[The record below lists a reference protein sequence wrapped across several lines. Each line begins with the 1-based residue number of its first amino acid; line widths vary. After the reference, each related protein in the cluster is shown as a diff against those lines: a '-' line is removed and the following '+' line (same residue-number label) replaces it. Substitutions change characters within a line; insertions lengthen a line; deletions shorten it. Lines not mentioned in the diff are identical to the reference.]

1 MVIPEIFQTKHAKNW
16 SDLYPMELNNVERL
30 KSVLLPNLNSAQVGG
45 YQTNKKCLAKI
56 CSADHILQRGPSLQ
70 KLIAKTI

>member
-30 KSVLLPNLNSAQVGG
+30 KSVQLANLNSAKVEG
-45 YQTNKKCLAKI
+45 Y
-56 CSADHILQRGPSLQ
+56 
-70 KLIAKTI
+70 